1 MGRLAPRFSGANF
14 KFQRQRDQRTGST
27 RIPRAAR
34 GISALPTNPSRS
46 CSSPITQARVE
57 FADIAE
63 TLTLAA
69 FGGGGGGGRGGAAK
83 NTATSPEPQD
93 PIKALAMLNEK
104 IKKDPR
110 LGKKH
115 LMIASPP
122 MLFPDASS
130 PKKGLLYSVV
140 ILNDAGK
147 LVGSPIW
154 VFSKLSSSTPDDA
167 VQAKDLRATGK
178 GSAGKGPTYN

>member
-1 MGRLAPRFSGANF
+1 ME
-14 KFQRQRDQRTGST
+14 
-27 RIPRAAR
+27 
-34 GISALPTNPSRS
+34 
-46 CSSPITQARVE
+46 VE
-57 FADIAE
+57 AE
-63 TLTLAA
+63 AERC
-69 FGGGGGGGRGGAAK
+69 GQE
-83 NTATSPEPQD
+83 TATSPEPQD
-93 PIKALAMLNEK
+93 PIKALPMLNEK
-104 IKKDPR
+104 IKR
-110 LGKKH
+110 SSSGKETPDDS
-115 LMIASPP
+115 SPP

-178 GSAGKGPTYN
+178 GSAGKGPTYNQP